1 MFFCLSIDIDLSKI
15 KLNKPIA
22 EVSDKE
28 VKEALDRLAKQNQQT
43 LPIKKKR
50 KSKTGDTLVIDFEGK
65 MNNVPFE
72 GGAGKGHHL
81 SLGSQSFIP
90 GFEEGLVGKEV
101 GSETKLNLS
110 FPKDYGMEKLSG
122 KKVTF
127 DVKIHEIRE
136 ASAVLINDDFAKGLG
151 MPSLKDLK
159 KAISDQISNEHFLA
173 SRSKMK
179 KSLLDILD
187 DGS

>member
-1 MFFCLSIDIDLSKI
+1 M
-15 KLNKPIA
+15 
-22 EVSDKE
+22 
-28 VKEALDRLAKQNQQT
+28 
-43 LPIKKKR
+43 
-50 KSKTGDTLVIDFEGK
+50 IDFEGK

-72 GGAGKGHHL
+72 GGTGKGHHL

-90 GFEEGLVGKEV
+90 GFEEGLVGKAV

-136 ASAVLINDDFAKGLG
+136 ASEVAIDNDFAKSLG

-159 KAISDQISNEHFLA
+159 KAISDQISNEHLLA

-187 DGS
+187 EKHNFELPEGMLEQEYNSVCTSLNKDSASSEGLHDHDHKHNNLSLIHI